1 MSSATPQTSIWKA
14 KGNEN
19 KEKSAETT
27 ASSKF
32 KTSSSKRSVPEKAAA
47 PKQFQ
52 YQAKLM
58 TEENS
63 DAKTALVKISSR
75 TSIRQVI
82 NYSLGKIKSEWAV
95 TFNAFQMEMTK
106 ALQACEIIKTRLP
119 FLHQQNKFITYTV
132 PQNES

>member
-1 MSSATPQTSIWKA
+1 MSSVTPQTSIWKA
-14 KGNEN
+14 KGNE
-19 KEKSAETT
+19 KQEKSAETT

-32 KTSSSKRSVPEKAAA
+32 KTTSSKKSAPEKAA

-58 TEENS
+58 TEENA

-119 FLHQQNKFITYTV
+119 FLHQ
-132 PQNES
+132 